1 MNYLKLDWR
10 IRLLNRIVSFSKP
23 LEKMSR
29 DKLRETF
36 EKAIPQVMERL
47 LVGKQIASEV
57 VRQNID
63 GQHGTIPIQLY

>member
-1 MNYLKLDWR
+1 
-10 IRLLNRIVSFSKP
+10 